1 MSDAAKKAS
10 ATQQALPGY
19 LSKFLKGEILCRE
32 EMEVDQLVT
41 DLKDSEA
48 EVPEAVLGQLMSSHL
63 AVVVSMLGAAGEV
76 SDETLLRGVV

>member
-1 MSDAAKKAS
+1 
-10 ATQQALPGY
+10 
-19 LSKFLKGEILCRE
+19 
-32 EMEVDQLVT
+32 MEVDQLVT